1 MKTNQLIT
9 RKMGEFDVFQRT
21 SDGYFDANALLWQW
35 NKGTGNSKREMKRF
49 IESPKTK
56 EFIDEIKLR
65 EAQSQKCDMA
75 VCEQLIVVKGKNT
88 KKGKTIDKVWMS
100 PLLFI
105 DFAMY
110 LNPAFKVQV
119 LKFVY
124 DEMIKYRN
132 LAGDAYNDMKTAVYP
147 ILLSE
152 FKKEGAVNKLRDLA
166 KSLNIIVYGRHENEM
181 RNKVG
186 DELKTRELFELEK
199 NISQWVNLGLI
210 NNYSEL
216 KKALT
221 KLYYQKHPNVLP
233 L

>member
-21 SDGYFDANALLWQW
+21 SDGYFDANALLSQW
-35 NKGTGNSKREMKRF
+35 NKSNERRRIDK
-49 IESPKTK
+49 
-56 EFIDEIKLR
+56 FID
-65 EAQSQKCDMA
+65 SP
-75 VCEQLIVVKGKNT
+75 NT
-88 KKGKTIDKVWMS
+88 KDFINAIKDDKSLWSKMPNADFEAVIFKKGTMTKNGRTPNKVWMH

-152 FKKEGAVNKLRDLA
+152 FGKEGAVNKLRDLA

-186 DELKTRELFELEK
+186 DELKARELFELEK

-216 KKALT
+216 KEALT